1 MARRVELGPTPA
13 RPRRDSPLRQR
24 RPKRAT
30 VALRCASFRQHLVV
44 ELGLGPLIQNALQL
58 LV

>member
-24 RPKRAT
+24 TPKRAT
-30 VALRCASFRQHLVV
+30 VALRRASFRQHLVV
-44 ELGLGPLIQNALQL
+44 ELGLGPLIQ
-58 LV
+58 